1 MLVTLHYRF
10 DCLEIFDEVKQ
21 QIKLENNFMEKIF
34 IEPTRVTPL
43 VNFDPDEGLLE
54 IKGRSSPENSILF
67 YQKIID
73 GLDEI
78 ADSDLDSFQANFSY
92 EYFNTS
98 SSKCLFD
105 VFKRLGKIEE
115 SGKNLTI
122 NWYYEEDDEDMM
134 EAGEDYADLLDL
146 EFNFMEIEE
155 F

>member
-1 MLVTLHYRF
+1 
-10 DCLEIFDEVKQ
+10 
-21 QIKLENNFMEKIF
+21 MEKFF

-43 VNFDPDEGLLE
+43 VNFDPDQGVLE

-73 GLDEI
+73 SLDEF
-78 ADSDLDSFQANFSY
+78 AESGGDEFTANFSF

-105 VFKRLGKIEE
+105 LFKKLSKISDEGKEI
-115 SGKNLTI
+115 KI

-146 EFNFMEIEE
+146 DFNFLEIEE
-155 F
+155 FWSRSPQ

>member
-1 MLVTLHYRF
+1 
-10 DCLEIFDEVKQ
+10 
-21 QIKLENNFMEKIF
+21 MEKLF

-43 VNFDPDEGLLE
+43 VSFDPEKNLLE

-67 YQKIID
+67 FEQVLALID
-73 GLDEI
+73 EFTE
-78 ADSDLDSFQANFSY
+78 SDRETLTVNFSF

-105 VFKRLGKIEE
+105 VFRKLVKLENNEQELI
-115 SGKNLTI
+115 I

-146 EFNFMEIEE
+146 EINFIELEE

>member
-1 MLVTLHYRF
+1 
-10 DCLEIFDEVKQ
+10 
-21 QIKLENNFMEKIF
+21 MEKFF

-73 GLDEI
+73 GLDAYAKSGREQFT
-78 ADSDLDSFQANFSY
+78 ASFSF

-105 VFKRLGKIEE
+105 VFKRLSRIDEAGIKLI
-115 SGKNLTI
+115 I

-134 EAGEDYADLLDL
+134 EAGEDYADLLEL
-146 EFNFMEIEE
+146 EFNFLEIEE